1 MAVPTS
7 VRAVRGA
14 TTVDS
19 DTAEQI
25 TARIGELLGE
35 MMTANRLELADLIS
49 VIFTATDDIT
59 ALFPATGAREFGF
72 GAVPLMCAQELHIEG
87 GKPLCLRV
95 MMHVNTQRAADEVRH
110 VYLHDAA
117 DLRDDL

>member
-1 MAVPTS
+1 VPTA
-7 VRAVRGA
+7 VRAIRGA

-25 TARIGELLGE
+25 TARIGELLNE
-35 MMTANRLELADLIS
+35 LVAANGLDKSDIIS
-49 VIFTATDDIT
+49 ILFTATDDIS

-72 GAVPLMCAQELHIEG
+72 GDVPLMCARELCIEG
-87 GKPLCLRV
+87 AKPLCLRV
-95 MMHVNTQRAADEVRH
+95 MMHANSERTATEIQH
-110 VYLHDAA
+110 VYLHDAV